1 MIWLVPFLAAFFLCL
16 ALTPFF
22 AFVAKKFGFVD
33 DPLRHK
39 HPAVLHRKIV
49 PRAGGLPIFLA
60 ILIVAFLVVAPSQ
73 KLFGIFLGGLVLLV
87 VGLADDKYDLPALP
101 KFAGQIVAALLVVG
115 SGVGIDFVTNPF
127 LIFDSSGFGLGNVIR
142 LDTWQVSFD
151 FWGAHSIVV
160 WADLFAFFWILWVIN
175 MVNFSTGV
183 DGQMPGIVLVTLLV
197 IFVASLRFSPAD
209 PGELVVSQLAL
220 IGAGATLGFLLFN
233 FYPAKIFPGDS
244 GSYFLG
250 LLVAVLAI
258 LAGARVGTAILV
270 MAIPLIDGVF
280 TIMRRIASG
289 KSPFVGDRKHLHHRL
304 LELGWGQRR
313 IALFYWLLCAI
324 LGAVA
329 LLLPPVSKL
338 FAGVVVAVVVLGGLL
353 WLNMNLPQKDLR

>member
-1 MIWLVPFLAAFFLCL
+1 MTFLVPFLLAFALSVL
-16 ALTPFF
+16 LTPLM
-22 AFVAKKFGFVD
+22 ALAAKKFGLVD
-33 DPLRHK
+33 DPRKHK
-39 HPAVLHRKIV
+39 HPAVIHGKVI

-60 ILIVAFLVVAPSQ
+60 VVLVGFLVLEPSQ
-73 KLFGIFLGGLVLLV
+73 KILGILLGGAVLVA
-87 VGLADDKYDLPALP
+87 VGLLDDKYDLPAIP
-101 KFAGQIVAALLVVG
+101 KLAGQILAALIVVG
-115 SGVGIDFVTNPF
+115 SGVGIDFITNPF
-127 LIFDSSGFGLGNVIR
+127 LAIDSSGFGLGNVIR
-142 LDTWQVSFD
+142 LDSWRVSFN
-151 FWGAHSIVV
+151 FLGPHSIVV
-160 WADLFAFFWILWVIN
+160 WADLFAFFWIVWVIN

-183 DGQMPGIVLVTLLV
+183 DGQMPGIVLVALVV
-197 IFVASLRFSPAD
+197 IFAASLRFFPAD
-209 PGELVVSQLAL
+209 VEQLVVSQLAI

-250 LLVAVLAI
+250 FLVAVCAI

-280 TIMRRIASG
+280 TIIRRVASG
-289 KSPFVGDRKHLHHRL
+289 RSPFLGDRKHLHHRL

-338 FAGVVVAVVVLGGLL
+338 FAGVVVAVIVLGGLL
-353 WLNMNLPQKDLR
+353 WLNMNLPQKDLP